1 MTSGEEG
8 FLLLS
13 CHFGN
18 SDRKILTTAQLR
30 TLAARV
36 TGRDWAVRPGDLTW
50 QDIAALGYDTGF
62 SQRIAELLGE
72 TDLLR
77 RYLIRGEK
85 AGCVPITR
93 VSPDY
98 PPLLRQRLGLD
109 SPGCLWAKGNLD
121 ILHTPGIALVG
132 SRDLKDRNR
141 EFAAAVGRYA
151 AEKGFA
157 LVSGNARGADRT
169 AQEACLA
176 AGGQVISFV
185 ADELSSHPKRES
197 ILYLSESGFEEPFTS
212 QRALSRN
219 RCIHALGQ
227 MVFVAQAELER
238 GGTWDG
244 TVKNLRFGW
253 SPVLCFRDGSLASRE
268 LEQMGAYLIG
278 RKDLEDFS
286 GVTDSQLTFFEA

>member
-1 MTSGEEG
+1 MTSREEG

-18 SDRKILTTAQLR
+18 PNRKILTTAQLR

-36 TGRDWAVRPGDLTW
+36 TERHPAVLSRELTW
-50 QDIAALGYDTGF
+50 RDIAALGYDTGF
-62 SQRIAELLGE
+62 SRRVAGLLEE

-77 RYLIRGEK
+77 QYLARGERD
-85 AGCVPITR
+85 GCVPITR
-93 VSPDY
+93 VSTDY
-98 PPLLRQRLGLD
+98 PLILRQRLGLD

-132 SRDLKDRNR
+132 SRELKPLNR
-141 EFAAAVGRYA
+141 EFAAAVGHHA
-151 AEKGFA
+151 AEKGLV

-185 ADELSSHPKRES
+185 ADELTSHPNREN
-197 ILYLSESGFEEPFTS
+197 ILYLSESGFEEPFSS

-227 MVFVAQAELER
+227 MVFVAQAGLEQ

-244 TVKNLRFGW
+244 TAKNLRFGW
-253 SPVLCFRDGSLASRE
+253 SPVLCFRDGSPASLE
-268 LEQMGAYLIG
+268 LEQMGAYLID
-278 RKDLEDFS
+278 REELENFS
-286 GVTDSQLTFFEA
+286 GVAGSQLSFFGY